1 MAEPSAGLVVMA
13 TGALGVTA
21 ASLFPGVDLNAVVGA
36 FGGALFFIVFK
47 QNISALA
54 RVGYLIASWVFG
66 YYLAVELLG
75 RKWTETSGLAAF
87 LGGLLCTV
95 ICVSLL
101 EWGQGGRTPGWLRYL
116 LDYVGGRRNG

>member
-1 MAEPSAGLVVMA
+1 MAEPSTGVVVMA

-47 QNISALA
+47 QNIPPLA
-54 RVGYLIASWVFG
+54 RAGYLIASWVFG
-66 YYLAVELLG
+66 YFVAVELLG
-75 RKWTETSGLAAF
+75 RKWTATSGLASF

-101 EWGQGGRTPGWLRYL
+101 EWGQGGRAPGWLRFIL
-116 LDYVGGRRNG
+116 NRRGGPND